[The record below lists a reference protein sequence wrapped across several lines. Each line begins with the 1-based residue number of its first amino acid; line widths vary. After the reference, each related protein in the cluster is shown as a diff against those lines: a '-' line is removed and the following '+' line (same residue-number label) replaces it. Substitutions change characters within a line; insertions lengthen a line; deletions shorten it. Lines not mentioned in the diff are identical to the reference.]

1 MQSLVTVSLLES
13 FLLQPD
19 IEGSPA
25 WEFINGQA
33 VQKPMPALFH
43 SRIQRN
49 LMNAINDRTDQYEAL
64 QEFRCI
70 VPPFSPVPY
79 ICVIAVERLVET
91 NGPFVG
97 SPDWTIEILSPE
109 QSTLKTQTKILH
121 MLGEGTELAWLIDS
135 ERQQVW
141 VWQGED
147 LPQIYSGKTNLPTL
161 DIFADLTVENVMSMT
176 QRR

>member
-1 MQSLVTVSLLES
+1 MQSSVTVSPLDS

-25 WEFINGQA
+25 WEFINGQSI
-33 VQKPMPALFH
+33 QKPMPALFH

-49 LMNAINDRTDQYEAL
+49 LMNAINDQTDQYEAL

-70 VPPFSPVPY
+70 VPPLSPVPD
-79 ICVIAVERLVET
+79 ICVIAVERLVEV

-97 SPDWTIEILSPE
+97 SPDWIVEILSPE

-121 MLGEGTELAWLIDS
+121 MLSEGTELAWLIDS
-135 ERQQVW
+135 ERQEIW
-141 VWQGED
+141 VWQGDE
-147 LPQIYSGKTNLPTL
+147 LPRVLSGKDSLPTL
-161 DIFADLTVENVMSMT
+161 NIFTQLTVEEVMAMI
-176 QRR
+176 RRR